1 MLHTYLR
8 LTWKRVLLIAGAWV
22 LAVIMHNLL
31 YALFFSNT
39 GGDEPFFFILAVIV
53 IPLYFIASLVYS
65 AIAYARKRI
74 Q

>member
-1 MLHTYLR
+1 MLESYLQ

-22 LAVIMHNLL
+22 LAVILHNLL

-39 GGDEPFFFILAVIV
+39 GGDEPLFFILAAIV
-53 IPLYFIASLVYS
+53 IPIYFIVSLVYS
-65 AIAYARKRI
+65 AIAYARKRV